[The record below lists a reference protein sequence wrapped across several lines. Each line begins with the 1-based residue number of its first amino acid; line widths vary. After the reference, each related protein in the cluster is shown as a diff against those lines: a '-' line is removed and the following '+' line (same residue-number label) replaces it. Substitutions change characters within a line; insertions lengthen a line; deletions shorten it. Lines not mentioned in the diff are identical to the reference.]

1 MKHKE
6 FDLERVVVGLLLLM
20 VVELGV
26 LCYMAYRVESEG
38 VTVEVV
44 EGE

>member
-6 FDLERVVVGLLLLM
+6 FDLERAVVGLLLLV
-20 VVELGV
+20 VVEFGV
-26 LCYMAYRVESEG
+26 LCYMAWRVESEG